1 MFTKSMGLPSQA
13 YEVKLAPRLTP
24 FSVLSRTASVVGL
37 ILFAPKVVAADAT
50 LCQSHEEVYFSCPTR
65 GKMLSVCAS
74 GNISPDN
81 GYVQYRFGR
90 VDHIELA
97 YPEKP
102 YPPRKLFSI
111 SDISGG
117 NLSFTHFKFS
127 SGSYHYVLYQGDP
140 RGIYIK
146 RNGKVVSNRIC
157 DPGTY
162 QPISPRAFRGVKTVP
177 AIDDIDN

>member
-1 MFTKSMGLPSQA
+1 MT
-13 YEVKLAPRLTP
+13 ENIRVT
-24 FSVLSRTASVVGL
+24 VLSRTAFVAGL
-37 ILFAPKVVAADAT
+37 VLFAPKVLATEAT
-50 LCQSHEEVYFSCPTR
+50 LCQSHEEVYFSCRTG
-65 GKMLSVCAS
+65 GKMLSICAS

-90 VDHIELA
+90 VGHIELE
-97 YPEKP
+97 YPQKP

-127 SGSYHYVLYQGDP
+127 SRSYHYVLYQGDP
-140 RGIYIK
+140 SGIYIK

-162 QPISPRAFRGVKTVP
+162 QPISPRVLRGVETVP
-177 AIDDIDN
+177 AIDGIDN

>member
-1 MFTKSMGLPSQA
+1 MTDNI
-13 YEVKLAPRLTP
+13 RLT
-24 FSVLSRTASVVGL
+24 VLARAAFVAGL
-37 ILFAPKVVAADAT
+37 ILFGTKVASAEAT
-50 LCQSHEEVYFSCPTR
+50 LCQSHEEVYFSCPTD
-65 GKMLSVCAS
+65 GKVLSVCAS

-90 VDHIELA
+90 VGRIELE

-111 SDISGG
+111 SHISGG

-127 SGSYHYVLYQGDP
+127 SRGYHYVLYQGDP
-140 RGIYIK
+140 SGIYIK

-162 QPISPRAFRGVKTVP
+162 QPISPRVFRGVKTVP
-177 AIDDIDN
+177 PIDGIDN